1 MSCRCV
7 LTPEEQLESEIVYG
21 PQQEIVVMGIQSQ
34 SLGTIMAR
42 AGCSILRPRSELPS
56 RVMTFRT

>member
-7 LTPEEQLESEIVYG
+7 LAPEEQLESEIVYG
-21 PQQEIVVMGIQSQ
+21 PQQEIVVPPKPKPRDDNGESRVQNPE
-34 SLGTIMAR
+34 A
-42 AGCSILRPRSELPS
+42 PRSELPS